1 MQKERAMTPI
11 TRWFATFCLLP
22 LLGACDGGG
31 GAAPGGS
38 PDQAAG
44 RKLRVA
50 FVSNNA
56 ADFWQIAKAGVLK
69 AEADF
74 DIRCDFRMP
83 DDGSPAKQHQIVQDL
98 LAAGID
104 GMAISPID
112 PVNMRTL
119 LNEVAAKV
127 PLICHDSDAPESNR
141 RCYIGTNNFEAG
153 RHAGKLV
160 REVLPN
166 GGSVM
171 VFVGRMDVPNAVERV
186 AGLRKAL
193 EGSEITVLDVR
204 TDLVDRARAKQNVED
219 TLTRTPDI
227 GCLVGIWAY
236 NAPAILSAVKDAGR
250 AGQIPIVAFDEE
262 EDTLQGI
269 KDGHIQATVVQQP
282 YEFGY
287 QSVKILSQLARGEDP
302 GIPDDKII
310 HVPVKIVRADNV
322 DAFWANLRKQRGK

>member
-1 MQKERAMTPI
+1 MKS
-11 TRWFATFCLLP
+11 
-22 LLGACDGGG
+22 G
-31 GAAPGGS
+31 
-38 PDQAAG
+38 
-44 RKLRVA
+44 
-50 FVSNNA
+50 
-56 ADFWQIAKAGVLK
+56 QIARAGVIK
-69 AEADF
+69 AEEQF
-74 DIRCDFRMP
+74 NVVCDFRMP
-83 DDGSPAKQHQIVQDL
+83 DDGTPAKQQQIVQDL
-98 LAAGID
+98 LAAGIE

-112 PVNMRTL
+112 PVNMRPL
-119 LNEVAAKV
+119 LNEVAARV

-141 RCYIGTNNFEAG
+141 RCYIGTNNFDAG
-153 RHAGKLV
+153 RQAGLLV
-160 REVLPN
+160 REALPD

-193 EGSEITVLDVR
+193 EGSSIEVLDVR

-219 TLTRTPDI
+219 TLVTTPDI

-250 AGQIPIVAFDEE
+250 AGKIPIVAFDEE

-269 KDGHIQATVVQQP
+269 KDGHIRATVVQQP

-287 QSVKILSQLARGEDP
+287 QSVRILSRLARGDDPQLPED
-302 GIPDDKII
+302 GII

-322 DAFWANLRKQRGK
+322 DAFWTQLRQLRGR